1 MNTNPNELKSNVV
14 GTETPS
20 CDKEIL
26 DFLKRQMMPGDIQL
40 FLDRSPSF
48 FDSLEVE
55 GQRVK
60 VMSIRHHQTNEL
72 MCIGC
77 IGEKNYWING
87 NQREEKIGY
96 LSSLRIDRKFQSSKL
111 LFRTYEFLQNEHST
125 NHPDRVYLSTILE
138 ENVKAKKIFTS
149 KRPGL
154 PDYQDLGLLD
164 TSFFPVK
171 KQIWTSHF
179 LQQQGPDSL
188 EIKSGTS
195 KDLQQLIS
203 FWKEQS
209 KKRQFVPIYTEQDFT
224 NGSGILRD
232 FKIEDMILG
241 WRNGKIVGCLGL
253 WDQSAYRRWM
263 VSAYSKKIQITK
275 GIYNFF
281 APTLNRPKLP
291 DLNEAFPYR
300 ILSCIAIDQD
310 DQKIFESLLH
320 ALWKKEQKN
329 DLVISIGFHEKD
341 PLLST
346 ILKHSK
352 QKLFSRLYLTSWP
365 DEKSVK
371 KELDLKLVP
380 YVEFGSL

>member
-1 MNTNPNELKSNVV
+1 
-14 GTETPS
+14 
-20 CDKEIL
+20 
-26 DFLKRQMMPGDIQL
+26 
-40 FLDRSPSF
+40 
-48 FDSLEVE
+48 
-55 GQRVK
+55 
-60 VMSIRHHQTNEL
+60 
-72 MCIGC
+72 
-77 IGEKNYWING
+77 
-87 NQREEKIGY
+87 
-96 LSSLRIDRKFQSSKL
+96 
-111 LFRTYEFLQNEHST
+111 
-125 NHPDRVYLSTILE
+125 
-138 ENVKAKKIFTS
+138 
-149 KRPGL
+149 
-154 PDYQDLGLLD
+154 QDLGLLD

-179 LQQQGPDSL
+179 FQQQGPDSL
-188 EIKSGTS
+188 EIKSGNS

-224 NGSGILRD
+224 NSSGILRD